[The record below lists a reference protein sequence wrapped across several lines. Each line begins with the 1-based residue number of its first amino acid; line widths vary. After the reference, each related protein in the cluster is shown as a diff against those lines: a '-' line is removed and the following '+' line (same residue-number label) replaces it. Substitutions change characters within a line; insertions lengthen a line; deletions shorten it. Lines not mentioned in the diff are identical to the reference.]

1 MRRRLLQQCQSG
13 LCSSS
18 DVTTNIVL
26 SAVGLMGGELMPSA
40 ARAALLRVL
49 ADAAASPGPHQAFF
63 SLGSATDRAGHKAVA
78 LGFEYQRYVSATAN
92 DGCLGSESVSI
103 SSSGAEVITCSGSS
117 GASGSTPSA
126 AASGAMVPSGPPE
139 LWVLAFDPST
149 GAFLGEEF
157 AYCSPP
163 VSGHLATGKCTAESY
178 AQLLQLKAVASVP
191 PAPPGSTPNT
201 PPVTG
206 AAPASTG
213 AR

>member
-18 DVTTNIVL
+18 DETTNIVL
-26 SAVGLMGGELMPSA
+26 NAVSLMGGELMPSA

-78 LGFEYQRYVSATAN
+78 LGFEYQRY
-92 DGCLGSESVSI
+92 
-103 SSSGAEVITCSGSS
+103 
-117 GASGSTPSA
+117 
-126 AASGAMVPSGPPE
+126 AASGDMVPSGPPE